1 MPIGLGLNAPSI
13 PLPSIFTDRNIVFRA
28 KNLMDE
34 IKGRY
39 ENEAYNYAFSYD
51 LVGVYNGEVDA
62 FRHAYSAAKGA
73 IAFDPAVT

>member
-1 MPIGLGLNAPSI
+1 
-13 PLPSIFTDRNIVFRA
+13 
-28 KNLMDE
+28 MDE

-51 LVGVYNGEVDA
+51 LLGAYNGEADA